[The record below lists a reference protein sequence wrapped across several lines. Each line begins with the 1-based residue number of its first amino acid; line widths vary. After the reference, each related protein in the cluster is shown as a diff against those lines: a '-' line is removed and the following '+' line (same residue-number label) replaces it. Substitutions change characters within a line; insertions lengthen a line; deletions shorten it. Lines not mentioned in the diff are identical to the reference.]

1 MKVSYCTYGTPTTY
15 SSCTCAYTAPI
26 TYPISNT
33 DEAQITAWDSFLESC
48 TKYEDGLSLSD
59 IKMIKKHTTGAT
71 LHIHKENAELLLS
84 KDPLIFDGIDV
95 EFIDEDDPDY
105 FKERN

>member
-1 MKVSYCTYGTPTTY
+1 MKISYDDPIAY
-15 SSCTCAYTAPI
+15 SSCSYSTSYQPTM
-26 TYPISNT
+26 YHISNT

-71 LHIHKENAELLLS
+71 LYICKENAELLLS
-84 KDPLIFDGIDV
+84 KDPEIFDGLNI
-95 EFIDEDDPDY
+95 EFIDTDDPDY
-105 FKERN
+105 FKESN